1 LPVLLDRERGSIARA
16 FIFVRTDETAIM
28 NESDRAAVAEQYA
41 DGANLSA
48 RIHLHKTYEV
58 ADRDW
63 WPWVFDHYDPVP
75 ADADLLEVGCG
86 TAKLWQDNADR
97 IPDHWTLL
105 VTDFSEG
112 MTADARQTLL
122 EAGID
127 VTVGVATAESLPCAD
142 ESVDTVVAN
151 HMLYHTDRDVALSEI
166 HRVLRPGGR
175 LFATTNGEANMRE
188 LRALLRA
195 TTDHVP
201 SDTGAFTLE
210 NGENQLARYFDTVR
224 RYERDSYLRIPKLEP
239 LVAHAASLQQV
250 DGQQVA
256 DFADRANRHLADGP
270 LEIQKSMGLLV
281 GEKA

>member
-1 LPVLLDRERGSIARA
+1 
-16 FIFVRTDETAIM
+16 M
-28 NESDRAAVAEQYA
+28 NESDRAVLAEQYA

-48 RIHLHKTYEV
+48 RIHLHETYEV

-75 ADADLLEVGCG
+75 ADADLFEVGCG

-97 IPDHWTLL
+97 IPDDWRLL

-112 MTADARQTLL
+112 MAADARESLLDAGL
-122 EAGID
+122 EA
-127 VTVGVATAESLPCAD
+127 TVGVAPAESLPYAD

-151 HMLYHTDRDVALSEI
+151 HMLYHTDRDVALSEM

-188 LRALLRA
+188 LRALLMA
-195 TTDHVP
+195 TTDHEP
-201 SDTGAFTLE
+201 SDKGAFTLE
-210 NGENQLARYFDTVR
+210 NGGEQLSHHFDTVH
-224 RYERDSYLRIPKLEP
+224 RYERDTFLRVPELEP
-239 LVAHAASLQQV
+239 LVAYAASLQKV

-256 DFADRANRHLADGP
+256 DFADRTDDHLDDGP
-270 LEIQKSMGLLV
+270 LEIQKSMGLFV
-281 GEKA
+281 GQKA